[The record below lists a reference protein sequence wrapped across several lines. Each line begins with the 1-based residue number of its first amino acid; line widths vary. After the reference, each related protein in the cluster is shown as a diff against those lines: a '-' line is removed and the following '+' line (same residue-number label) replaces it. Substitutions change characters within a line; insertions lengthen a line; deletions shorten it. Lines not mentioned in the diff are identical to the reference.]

1 MKADPLLLPTKSLVT
16 AKKKLSSL
24 PGGGATPLANGLLE
38 AFNMAEAARPR
49 NITPIII
56 LLSDGRGN
64 MSLDGV
70 GDRVKSIKDTKY
82 VASLIKR
89 NAINNIFIDT
99 SRRKTQMADELARD
113 LNGHYFQLPAANSG
127 AISKAVQQSI

>member
-1 MKADPLLLPTKSLVT
+1 MT

-38 AFNMAEAARPR
+38 AFNMANAARSR
-49 NITPIII
+49 NIKPIII
-56 LLSDGRGN
+56 LLSDGRAN
-64 MSLDGV
+64 MSLDGE
-70 GDRVKSIKDTKY
+70 GDRVKAIKDTNY

-99 SRRKTQMADELARD
+99 SRRKTPIADELARE
-113 LNGHYFQLPAANSG
+113 LSGHYFQLPLANSSS
-127 AISKAVQQSI
+127 ISKAVQQSI